1 MSRKQVR
8 PNGGDDDDEPV
19 VQQEERAAAKKT
31 RDDDLDRLIDEMDEL
46 LPLTEEEADVIVREY
61 VQKGGQ

>member
-8 PNGGDDDDEPV
+8 PSGGEDEEPV
-19 VQQEERAAAKKT
+19 VQQEEHAAAKKA
-31 RDDDLDRLIDEMDEL
+31 RDDDLDRLIDEMDDL
-46 LPLTEEEADVIVREY
+46 LPETEEEADVIVRQY